1 MSKNKLFA
9 YGLLMGVLMFLVS
22 MIGDLVFKFEDFDV
36 WGTVF
41 RSVFF
46 AVIMTAF
53 RYYEVKKGWFKKI

>member
-1 MSKNKLFA
+1 MFA

-22 MIGDLVFKFEDFDV
+22 MIGDLAFKFEDFDI
-36 WGTVF
+36 WGIVF

-46 AVIMTAF
+46 GVIMTAF